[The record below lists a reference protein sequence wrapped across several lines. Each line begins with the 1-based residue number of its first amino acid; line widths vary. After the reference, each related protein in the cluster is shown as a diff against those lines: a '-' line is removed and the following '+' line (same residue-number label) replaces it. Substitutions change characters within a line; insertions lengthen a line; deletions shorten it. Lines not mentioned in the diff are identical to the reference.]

1 MRIAVLGTGM
11 VGRAFASRLTEL
23 GHEVTIGTRDVAATM
38 ARTDPDQMGNA
49 PFPQWAAENTLGHAG
64 HFRRRRRAGRADCER
79 HRGSRFARR
88 AGGGGRRQPRRQ
100 GVLDIANPLDHS
112 AGMPPTLLVKDTDS
126 LGEQIQRA
134 FPEARVVKALNT
146 MNAYLMVD
154 PRQLAGGDHSAFVSG
169 NDPDAKKTVTDATGV
184 VRPHRHHRPRRH
196 HHRPRH
202 RDDPAGLDPAVGR
215 SGHPDVQ
222 LQDRPLSSADSHG

>member
-38 ARTDPDQMGNA
+38 ARTDTDQMGNA
-49 PFPQWAAENTLGHAG
+49 PFPQWAAENPSVTLATFADAAAPAELIVNATTGAASLAVLEAAG
-64 HFRRRRRAGRADCER
+64 AANLAGKV
-79 HRGSRFARR
+79 
-88 AGGGGRRQPRRQ
+88 
-100 GVLDIANPLDHS
+100 VLDIANPLDHS

-126 LGEQIQRA
+126 LGEQIQRT

-169 NDPDAKKTVTDATGV
+169 NDPDAKKTVSTLLESFGHSDIIDLGDITTARGTEMILPVWIRLWGALGTPMFNFKI
-184 VRPHRHHRPRRH
+184 VR
-196 HHRPRH
+196 
-202 RDDPAGLDPAVGR
+202 
-215 SGHPDVQ
+215 
-222 LQDRPLSSADSHG
+222 